1 MEHHPIE
8 NLSVR
13 HSCDIVCKYM
23 VHKLFRIASANEHLA
38 HMRNVKHSDVAPD
51 GVVLIDDV
59 RVLNRHYES
68 SERTHL
74 CSESDVAVIETGFLF
89 RIVVFHYLTK
99 VLQVIG
105 LLCYS
110 LYYFNKSILRG
121 KQSV

>member
-1 MEHHPIE
+1 
-8 NLSVR
+8 
-13 HSCDIVCKYM
+13 M
-23 VHKLFRIASANEHLA
+23 VHKLFRISSANEHLA
-38 HMRNVKHSDVAPD
+38 HMRDVKHSDIAPD

-59 RVLNRHYES
+59 RVLNRHDKA

-74 CSESDVAVIETGFLF
+74 CPESNMAVIETGFLF

-105 LLCYS
+105 LLCYRS
-110 LYYFNKSILRG
+110 HYFNKGISEG

>member
-1 MEHHPIE
+1 
-8 NLSVR
+8 
-13 HSCDIVCKYM
+13 M
-23 VHKLFRIASANEHLA
+23 VHKLFRIFSTHEDLP
-38 HMRNVKHSDVAPD
+38 HMGNIKHSYIVSDSI
-51 GVVLIDDV
+51 VLIDDTA
-59 RVLNRHYES
+59 VLNRHYES

>member
-1 MEHHPIE
+1 MGLSTHPGGIFYIVAV
-8 NLSVR
+8 NVLQKGPSVFAFY
-13 HSCDIVCKYM
+13 K
-23 VHKLFRIASANEHLA
+23 KLP
-38 HMRNVKHSDVAPD
+38 HMGNIKHSDIVSD
-51 GVVLIDDV
+51 SIVLIDDV

-110 LYYFNKSILRG
+110 LYYFNKSILGG
-121 KQSV
+121 KQSA